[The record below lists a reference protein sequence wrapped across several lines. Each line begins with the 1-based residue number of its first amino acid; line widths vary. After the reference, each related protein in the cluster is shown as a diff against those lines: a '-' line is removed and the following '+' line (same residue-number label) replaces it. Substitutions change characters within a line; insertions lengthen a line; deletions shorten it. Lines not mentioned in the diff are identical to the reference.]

1 MIHGNRFAGEACNL
15 LITGKSC
22 NPEPQY
28 KGGRGSD
35 RMNRIIDV
43 AQYVFEEYKKVT
55 GEVIDEMKLQ
65 FL

>member
-1 MIHGNRFAGEACNL
+1 
-15 LITGKSC
+15 
-22 NPEPQY
+22 
-28 KGGRGSD
+28 
-35 RMNRIIDV
+35 MNRIIDV

>member
-1 MIHGNRFAGEACNL
+1 MEIGL
-15 LITGKSC
+15 LAKPVIYWLQVRVVILSHNIRVEG
-22 NPEPQY
+22 
-28 KGGRGSD
+28 GSD